1 MPFLVYLWEKLKG
14 RISHLIKKRTF
25 KFEGR
30 WNLSGFLLLWTL
42 WLFFSEALLIY
53 FCWSETTSPLPC
65 FVLRISRRSR
75 ELVLQ
80 GESVSN
86 QVLKDNSHPPMG
98 KHPNENTTAAAAQ
111 GSTLSKPGTG
121 HQMNKSPSAT
131 TLARKWTHVGAHPS
145 LVPSSSVTSAGV
157 SKWGNLGHE
166 LFLYLRQQG
175 ILVQTFLHYVSTG
188 RTTTTK
194 KTGT

>member
-1 MPFLVYLWEKLKG
+1 MKADEIYQVFYFYG
-14 RISHLIKKRTF
+14 HFDS
-25 KFEGR
+25 
-30 WNLSGFLLLWTL
+30 S
-42 WLFFSEALLIY
+42 FSEALLIY

-166 LFLYLRQQG
+166 LFLYLRHQG